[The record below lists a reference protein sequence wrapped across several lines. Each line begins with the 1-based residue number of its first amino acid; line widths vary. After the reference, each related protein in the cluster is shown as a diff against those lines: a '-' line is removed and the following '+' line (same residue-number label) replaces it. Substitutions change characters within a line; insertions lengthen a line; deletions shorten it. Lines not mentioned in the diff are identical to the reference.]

1 MFVVLYLARLQFQL
15 QIDKSEELENLQDVE
30 GRLCTLN
37 VLQVKF
43 QLPWYDWDI
52 HKQKEKTNKN
62 FTNSMF
68 QTEQHFDQKHSVK
81 RERGV
86 RDEQQVIVD
95 KYPVMK
101 KL

>member
-1 MFVVLYLARLQFQL
+1 MIETF
-15 QIDKSEELENLQDVE
+15 
-30 GRLCTLN
+30 
-37 VLQVKF
+37 
-43 QLPWYDWDI
+43 
-52 HKQKEKTNKN
+52 TNEN